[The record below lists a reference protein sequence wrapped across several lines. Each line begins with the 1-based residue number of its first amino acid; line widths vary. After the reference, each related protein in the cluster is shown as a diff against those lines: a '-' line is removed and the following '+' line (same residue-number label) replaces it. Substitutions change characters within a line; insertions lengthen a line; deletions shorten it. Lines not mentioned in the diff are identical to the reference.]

1 MKIVFFGNPEFCF
14 YPLIKLNKSNYDLV
28 SVVTNTDRKSGRGL
42 KFIPTFVKKTALNL
56 NIPIIEVDDIKSKEF
71 EKKLIS
77 LEVDLFV
84 IVAFKFLPDSI
95 INIPKHGSINIH
107 PSVLPKYRGS
117 SPIQYALLNGDNET
131 GVSIIHLNDRID
143 SGAILGQKIIN
154 IGPTENFGEMYKKL
168 GKLSSELL
176 IKVINDIKNKKSNP
190 KTQDESK
197 KSLAPKIKKEDYKI
211 DWKNS
216 SEYIHNKIRAF
227 DPLPGAYSFL
237 NGKRIKLFGSSEYI
251 LNDVDSLIEPGELII
266 KDKLLLIKTNSKQM
280 INISMVQL
288 EGKNKILSS
297 NFIKSLENKK
307 YILR

>member
-28 SVVTNTDRKSGRGL
+28 SVVANTDRKSGRGL

-266 KDKLLLIKTNSKQM
+266 KDKLLLIKTNTKKM
-280 INISMVQL
+280 INIGMVQL
-288 EGKNKILSS
+288 EGKNKISS
-297 NFIKSLENKK
+297 SDFIKSLENKN
-307 YILR
+307 YLLQ